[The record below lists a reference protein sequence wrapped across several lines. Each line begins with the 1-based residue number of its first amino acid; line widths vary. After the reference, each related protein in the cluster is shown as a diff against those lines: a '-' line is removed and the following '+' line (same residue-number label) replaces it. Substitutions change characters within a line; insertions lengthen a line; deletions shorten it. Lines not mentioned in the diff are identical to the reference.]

1 MRLPPPRIQR
11 YRVFFASRFAVA
23 RSRAR
28 RLFGPPGA
36 PRNSRFA
43 ASLAEL
49 GADACA
55 GSRQGNGARFR
66 DRIAAGRAGRAG
78 HSGPGGNGYL
88 ACLPRAERYRLARTD
103 GSDRKAACQACQK
116 ACRAQA

>member
-43 ASLAEL
+43 ASLDEL

-55 GSRQGNGARFR
+55 GSRQGNGARSCG
-66 DRIAAGRAGRAG
+66 RIAAGRAG
-78 HSGPGGNGYL
+78 HTGPGGNGYL
-88 ACLPRAERYRLARTD
+88 ACLPGAERYRLARTD